1 MSIFTVVA
9 RGHYTSVVMG
19 NLLETVADAEKGH
32 LLLFDELPQFL
43 RNVGSILLINTRR
56 TA

>member
-19 NLLETVADAEKGH
+19 NLLETVADAEKGY
-32 LLLFDELPQFL
+32 LLLFDKLPQFL